1 VECMLIGKNVKD
13 MTDVRQHKRQPRK
26 DWSDDHWLQHAYIE
40 YWSPW
45 NSKEDKEYWY
55 DMIKKLQK

>member
-1 VECMLIGKNVKD
+1 

-55 DMIKKLQK
+55 DMIKRLQK